1 LRNLGI
7 GEVKQTEILIEP
19 EIEKGQGVERWFIKL
34 KFANHVKTQ
43 RNLRQLLWGVNDY
56 F

>member
-7 GEVKQTEILIEP
+7 GEVKQTEMLIEP
-19 EIEKGQGVERWFIKL
+19 EIEKGQGVELWLIKL
-34 KFANHVKTQ
+34 KLANHIKTG
-43 RNLRQLLWGVNDY
+43 RNLRQLLWSVNDY